1 MTNSEHS
8 ERRIRA
14 QADAR
19 TTTQHAYHNTINA
32 TQSTQHPVYN
42 NNSHPNARDGSARP
56 SHNKSSLVSRP
67 LS

>member
-1 MTNSEHS
+1 MTNS

-14 QADAR
+14 
-19 TTTQHAYHNTINA
+19 HNTHTT
-32 TQSTQHPVYN
+32 TQSTQHLVYN